1 MMVTWSDKNDQ
12 GSMHYDEL
20 LEDEEKVIAVV
31 APIEEMSLNN
41 DDSVQNG
48 NEEMT
53 YDELFIKYDTLFN
66 ETCTTKVEKIELS
79 KKVVELQKEN
89 KSLHLVRTELDEKIG
104 YLEAHVEELNE
115 KVSSCNEKVEN
126 DDVISTLKA
135 LFQYLLESQENLM
148 NQSHVLKEN
157 NVMYHKANRK

>member
-1 MMVTWSDKNDQ
+1 MKHKGLGRKSDKEWSKIFGLCFACGGTGHRVTDYGNTKLLGQKHDKAMMVTWSDKNDQ

-53 YDELFIKYDTLFN
+53 YDELCIKYDTLFN

-89 KSLHLVRTELDEKIG
+89 KSLHLSI
-104 YLEAHVEELNE
+104 N
-115 KVSSCNEKVEN
+115 
-126 DDVISTLKA
+126 I
-135 LFQYLLESQENLM
+135 Q
-148 NQSHVLKEN
+148 
-157 NVMYHKANRK
+157 